1 MLCLLCVSYSYK
13 WSIFLSSFVTP
24 TNNLKD
30 CLYLHPIFYRMDE
43 WSNSYM
49 RLFKRELQYFNDKY
63 EFFIV
68 LPHCKILDDMMILK
82 NIIVVKGI
90 V

>member
-1 MLCLLCVSYSYK
+1 
-13 WSIFLSSFVTP
+13 
-24 TNNLKD
+24 
-30 CLYLHPIFYRMDE
+30 MDE